1 MGIGFS
7 SNISI
12 DDNLCRSFFLS
23 AMKFGDKVAYKADGG
38 TGRSCSYRD
47 ALDIVSRFGAG
58 LKAKCKSETEIGLL
72 SENRPE
78 WPISYLSI
86 LNSGKTVVPID
97 ANLKPAEKKNIIDS
111 ARLKTVIV
119 SDSQKDTISDISS
132 DLKLILISEDSENSW
147 HNYFQSPTKQIEISS
162 DKTAALI
169 YTSGTTG
176 NPKAVMLTHSNLL
189 HNLNS
194 IGSCFQFSET
204 DIFLSVLPLHHTL
217 ECTCGF
223 LTPFSC
229 GAQVVFARS
238 LKSKEIVEDI
248 KRSQATIM
256 IAVPLL
262 FEKMYDSI
270 SRKIK
275 TAPLVRRILFKILFS
290 LSWLGWKFGLRLGH
304 SLFKSMRERAGLS
317 SIRIFVSGGAPLPK
331 KIAVF
336 FNLIGFTFLEGYGLT
351 ETSPVL
357 TANRLDDIKFGSVGR
372 AVPGVEVKINKP
384 DKNGIG
390 EIIARGGN
398 ITPGYKDNPQAT
410 AELIRDGWLYTGDL
424 GKLENGY
431 LYITGRAKN
440 LIVSAAGKNIYPEEI
455 EEHLFASPY
464 ILEAVVFGR
473 KKQNKQGEDVL
484 AVIVPDLDQIALD
497 FSTVSADSPDM
508 TALKKV
514 MDKIVSEINSSMSG
528 YKRINSF
535 EIQLEELEKTSTK
548 KVKRFV
554 YG

>member
-1 MGIGFS
+1 MGIDFS
-7 SNISI
+7 SNISTQ
-12 DDNLCRSFFLS
+12 DNLCRAFFLS
-23 AMKFGDKVAYKADGG
+23 AMKFGDKVAYRADGG
-38 TGRSCSYRD
+38 TGRSYSYRD

-58 LKAKCKSETEIGLL
+58 IKDKCKGETEIGLL

-119 SDSQKDTISDISS
+119 SDSQKDTISDISNE
-132 DLKLILISEDSENSW
+132 LRLILISEDSENGW
-147 HNYFQSPTKQIEISS
+147 HNYFQSPTEQIEISS

-194 IGSCFQFSET
+194 IGSCCQCGES

-223 LTPFSC
+223 LTPFYC

-248 KRSQATIM
+248 KRSQATMM
-256 IAVPLL
+256 IGVPLL

-290 LSWLGWKFGLRLGH
+290 LSWLGWKFGFRWGH
-304 SLFKSMRERAGLS
+304 GLFKSMRERAGLS

-336 FNLIGFTFLEGYGLT
+336 FNLIGFTLLEGYGLT

-372 AVPGVEVKINKP
+372 AVPGVEVRINKP

-398 ITPGYKDNPQAT
+398 ITPGYKD
-410 AELIRDGWLYTGDL
+410 
-424 GKLENGY
+424 
-431 LYITGRAKN
+431 
-440 LIVSAAGKNIYPEEI
+440 
-455 EEHLFASPY
+455 
-464 ILEAVVFGR
+464 
-473 KKQNKQGEDVL
+473 
-484 AVIVPDLDQIALD
+484 
-497 FSTVSADSPDM
+497 
-508 TALKKV
+508 
-514 MDKIVSEINSSMSG
+514 
-528 YKRINSF
+528 
-535 EIQLEELEKTSTK
+535 
-548 KVKRFV
+548 
-554 YG
+554 

>member
-1 MGIGFS
+1 MGIDFS
-7 SNISI
+7 SNIST

-38 TGRSCSYRD
+38 TGKSYSYRD

-58 LKAKCKSETEIGLL
+58 LKDKCRGETEIGLL

-97 ANLKPAEKKNIIDS
+97 ANLKPTEKKNIIDS

-132 DLKLILISEDSENSW
+132 DLKLILISDDSENSW
-147 HNYFQSPTKQIEISS
+147 HNYFQSPKEQIKIPA

-194 IGSCFQFSET
+194 IGSCCQCGES

-223 LTPFSC
+223 LTPFYC

-248 KRSQATIM
+248 KRSQATMM
-256 IAVPLL
+256 IGVPLL

-270 SRKIK
+270 ARKIK
-275 TAPLVRRILFKILFS
+275 AAPLVRRILFKILFG

-304 SLFKSMRERAGLS
+304 GLFKSMREKAGLS
-317 SIRIFVSGGAPLPK
+317 TIRIFVSGGAPLPK

-336 FNLIGFTFLEGYGLT
+336 FNLIGFTLLEGYGLT

-372 AVPGVEVKINKP
+372 AVPGVEVRINKP
-384 DKNGIG
+384 DRDGIG

-424 GKLENGY
+424 GKLKNGY

-473 KKQNKQGEDVL
+473 KKLNKQGEDVL

-497 FSTVSADSPDM
+497 FSINADSPDM
-508 TALKKV
+508 TELKKV
-514 MDKIVSEINSSMSG
+514 MNKIVAEVNNSMSG

-554 YG
+554 YE

>member
-1 MGIGFS
+1 MVIDFS
-7 SNISI
+7 SNISKQ
-12 DDNLCRSFFLS
+12 DNLFSSFFHS
-23 AMKFGDKVAYKADGG
+23 AMKFGDKAAYKADGG
-38 TGRSCSYRD
+38 QGKSYSYRD
-47 ALDIVSRFGAG
+47 ALNIVSRFGAG
-58 LKAKCKSETEIGLL
+58 IKDKCKGETEIGLL

-97 ANLKPAEKKNIIDS
+97 ANLKLSEKKNIIDS

-119 SDSQKDTISDISS
+119 SDTQKDIISGTSS
-132 DLKLILISEDSENSW
+132 DLKLILISEDGQNNW
-147 HNYFQSPTKQIEISS
+147 HNYFQAPIEQTEISS

-194 IGSCFQFSET
+194 IGSCFQFSQT

-238 LKSKEIVEDI
+238 LKSKEILEDI
-248 KRSQATIM
+248 KRSRATIM
-256 IAVPLL
+256 IGVPLL

-270 SRKIK
+270 ARKIK
-275 TAPLVRRILFKILFS
+275 TAPLVRRILFKILYS
-290 LSWLGWKFGLRLGH
+290 LSWLGWKLGLRLGH

-331 KIAVF
+331 NIAVF
-336 FNLIGFTFLEGYGLT
+336 FNLIGFAFLEGYGLT

-372 AVPGVEVKINKP
+372 AVPGVEVKINMP
-384 DKNGIG
+384 DKDGIG

-424 GKLENGY
+424 GKLKNGY

-473 KKQNKQGEDVL
+473 KKQDKQGEDVL
-484 AVIVPDLDQIALD
+484 AVIVPDLDQIAID
-497 FSTVSADSPDM
+497 FDISPDSPDM
-508 TALKKV
+508 TELKKV
-514 MDKIVSEINSSMSG
+514 MDKIVSEVNSSMSG

-535 EIQLEELEKTSTK
+535 EIQLDELEKTSTK

>member
-1 MGIGFS
+1 MGIDFS
-7 SNISI
+7 SNISSQ
-12 DDNLCRSFFLS
+12 DHLFRSFFLS
-23 AMKFGDKVAYKADGG
+23 AMKFGDKVAYRADGG
-38 TGRSCSYRD
+38 TGKSYSYRD
-47 ALDIVSRFGAG
+47 ALEIVSRFGAG
-58 LKAKCKSETEIGLL
+58 IKAKCKSETEIGLL

-132 DLKLILISEDSENSW
+132 DLKLILISDDSENSW

-290 LSWLGWKFGLRLGH
+290 LSWLGWKFGFRWGH
-304 SLFKSMRERAGLS
+304 SLFKSMRQKAGLS

-398 ITPGYKDNPQAT
+398 ITPGYKNNPQAT

>member
-1 MGIGFS
+1 MGTDFS
-7 SNISI
+7 SNISKE
-12 DDNLCRSFFLS
+12 DNLCRSFFLS
-23 AMKFGDKVAYKADGG
+23 AMKFGDKIAYKADGG
-38 TGRSCSYRD
+38 QGKSFSYRE
-47 ALDIVSRFGAG
+47 ALEIVSQFGAG
-58 LKAKCKSETEIGLL
+58 IKDKCNGETEIGLL

-78 WPISYLSI
+78 WPISYLAI

-97 ANLKPAEKKNIIDS
+97 ANLKPAEKKNIIEN

-119 SDSQKDTISDISS
+119 SVSQKDAISDISS
-132 DLKLILISEDSENSW
+132 DLKLILISDDSENGW
-147 HNYFQSPTKQIEISS
+147 HSYFQRPTEQIKISS

-194 IGSCFQFSET
+194 IGSCFNFSEK
-204 DIFLSVLPLHHTL
+204 DVFLSVLPLHHTL

-248 KRSQATIM
+248 KRSRATIM
-256 IAVPLL
+256 VGVPLL

-270 SRKIK
+270 ARKIK
-275 TAPLVRRILFKILFS
+275 TAPLVRRILFKILFN
-290 LSWLGWKFGLRLGH
+290 LSWLGWKFGFKLGQG
-304 SLFKSMRERAGLS
+304 LFKSMRAKSGLA

-336 FNLIGFTFLEGYGLT
+336 FNLIGFTLLEGYGLT

-357 TANRLDDIKFGSVGR
+357 TANRVDDIKFGSVGR
-372 AVPGVEVKINKP
+372 AVVGVEIKINKP

-398 ITPGYKDNPQAT
+398 ITPGYKGNPEAT
-410 AELIRDGWLYTGDL
+410 AELIRNGWLYTGDL
-424 GKLENGY
+424 GKLKNGY

-455 EEHLFASPY
+455 EEHLLASPY

-484 AVIVPDLDQIALD
+484 AVIVPDLDQITLD

-508 TALKKV
+508 AELKKV
-514 MDKIVSEINSSMSG
+514 MDKIVAEVNSSMSG

-535 EIQLEELEKTSTK
+535 DIQLEELEKTSTK

>member
-1 MGIGFS
+1 MGTDFS
-7 SNISI
+7 SNISKE
-12 DDNLCRSFFLS
+12 DNLWRSFFLS
-23 AMKFGDKVAYKADGG
+23 AMKFGDKIAYKADGG
-38 TGRSCSYRD
+38 LGKSYSYKE
-47 ALDIVSRFGAG
+47 ALEIVSQFGAG
-58 LKAKCKSETEIGLL
+58 IKDKCTDETEIGLL

-78 WPISYLSI
+78 WPISYLAI
-86 LNSGKTVVPID
+86 LNAGKTVVPID
-97 ANLKPAEKKNIIDS
+97 ANLKPAEKKNIIDN

-119 SDSQKDTISDISS
+119 SDSQKDSISDIDN
-132 DLKLILISEDSENSW
+132 DLKLILISDDSENGW
-147 HNYFQSPTKQIEISS
+147 HNYFQRPTEQIEISS

-189 HNLNS
+189 HNLSS
-194 IGSCFQFSET
+194 IGSCCQCSET

-248 KRSQATIM
+248 KHSNATMM
-256 IAVPLL
+256 IGVPLL

-270 SRKIK
+270 TRKIK
-275 TAPLVRRILFKILFS
+275 KAPLVRRILFKILFS
-290 LSWLGWKFGLRLGH
+290 LSWLGWKFGFKLGH
-304 SLFKSMRERAGLS
+304 GLFKSMREKAGLS
-317 SIRIFVSGGAPLPK
+317 TIRIFVSGGAPLPK

-336 FNLIGFTFLEGYGLT
+336 FNLIGFTLLEGYGLT

-357 TANRLDDIKFGSVGR
+357 TANRVDDIKFGSVGK
-372 AVPGVEVKINKP
+372 AVAGVEIKIDKP

-398 ITPGYKDNPQAT
+398 ITPGYKDNTEAT
-410 AELIRDGWLYTGDL
+410 AELIRNGWLYTGDL
-424 GKLENGY
+424 GKLKNGY

-455 EEHLFASPY
+455 EEHLLASPY

-484 AVIVPDLDQIALD
+484 AVIVPDLEQIAID
-497 FSTVSADSPDM
+497 FDISPDSPDM
-508 TALKKV
+508 TELKKV
-514 MDKIVSEINSSMSG
+514 MDKIIAEINSSMSS